1 MFWWL
6 GIKREVNEFVLACL
20 VCLKAKIE
28 HQKPFRNFQSL
39 EILEW
44 KWDNI
49 SMDFIVGLPRTP
61 KGLDSI

>member
-28 HQKPFRNFQSL
+28 HHKPFRNFQSL